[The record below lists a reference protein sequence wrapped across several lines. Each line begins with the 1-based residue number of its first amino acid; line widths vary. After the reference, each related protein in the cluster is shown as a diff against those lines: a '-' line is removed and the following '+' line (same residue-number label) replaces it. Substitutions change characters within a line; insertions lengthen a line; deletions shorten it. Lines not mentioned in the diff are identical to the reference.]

1 MTVHTTVQKVQLPP
15 QRFGTASVLVVTIYT
30 FPYTTTSVRSATV
43 PYAATSIRPVTA
55 PIAVQPVI

>member
-1 MTVHTTVQKVQLPP
+1 ME
-15 QRFGTASVLVVTIYT
+15 VTIYT